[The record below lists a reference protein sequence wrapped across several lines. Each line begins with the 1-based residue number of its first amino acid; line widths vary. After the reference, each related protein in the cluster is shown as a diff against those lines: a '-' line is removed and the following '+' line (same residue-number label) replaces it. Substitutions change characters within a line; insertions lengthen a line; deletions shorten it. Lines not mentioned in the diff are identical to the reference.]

1 VPREL
6 ESQIQKRMTFYLCN
20 NFASL
25 THLSSFT
32 TVNRNM
38 SNSSGG
44 GLIGSSKEVIVRDL
58 RHIIAILLQEKQET
72 ETHGRALQQRHPLL
86 LSRATTNLCLFFKS
100 WVPFL
105 L

>member
-1 VPREL
+1 
-6 ESQIQKRMTFYLCN
+6 MTFYLCN

-32 TVNRNM
+32 SVNRNM
-38 SNSSGG
+38 SHSSGG
-44 GLIGSSKEVIVRDL
+44 DL
-58 RHIIAILLQEKQET
+58 RHIIAKSYYKKSKRT
-72 ETHGRALQQRHPLL
+72 ETHGRALQRRHPLL